1 MKKYSPGW
9 VLNAGTLIIVGTIL
23 TVFFISVRQSERV
36 RNTSESVNRTQVII
50 QHIQRL
56 VMTALD
62 NETGARGYVI
72 SGKNDFL
79 EPLHQSATTFTIEIV
94 KLEELLNNNPL
105 LLNLLDSM
113 KGFISKRIHFSDSM
127 ILTRKRQDLQAVVQ
141 MVEAGVGKG
150 YSDQIRRIGR
160 KMERLEEHL
169 LQERKLK
176 NENTIRNLNILLYS
190 LLGTVLILSLAMIRR
205 IRKDMAS
212 KEATEKRFSGLLQAA
227 PDATVIADE
236 QGLMRMINKQAE
248 DLFGYT
254 REEMLNQPVEILIP
268 ADLHA
273 AHVHHRN
280 SFMKKASLRAM
291 GAGLELYAV
300 KKGGIQFPVEISL
313 SPIKTDEGQ
322 LVIASIR
329 DITQRKQLENALRR
343 SNAEMEAFTYS
354 VSHDLRAPLRG
365 IVGFTSIL
373 EDDYRDKLE
382 AEGHRITGIIRAN
395 TLKMGHLIDDLLAFS
410 RLGRQEIQKMNVDTN
425 ALLQEII
432 GELHLPESGKK
443 INWDIKDLPPV
454 YGDLKTLRQVWINL
468 ISNAVKYSSKK
479 EEPVIT
485 IGHTTENGQQVFFVR
500 DNGVGFD
507 NKYRDKLFRVFQR
520 LHGED
525 EFEGTGVG
533 LALVEKIIARHGGRV
548 WAEGIV
554 GEGAV
559 FYFTLPAEEGSR

>member
-507 NKYRDKLFRVFQR
+507 NKYREKLFRVFQR